1 MSEESIDRVMAEP
14 ELNACTAGSK
24 LLSLY
29 LADKKSLGA
38 VYELTFGWIHLL
50 EGFACLFSGNAPTD
64 VVSGRASGRRRR
76 RVFADVVVVVDSS
89 ANKYRFL

>member
-1 MSEESIDRVMAEP
+1 MHH
-14 ELNACTAGSK
+14 TAGSK

-64 VVSGRASGRRRR
+64 VVSGRASGHCR
-76 RVFADVVVVVDSS
+76 RVFADLVVVGDSS
-89 ANKYRFL
+89 ANKYRFS